1 MCDPAQGVTPCVYD
15 VCIHV
20 RGIDFGSLN
29 GDAFSNTCSISSDD
43 VPDQVNLVALLLSS
57 TSAGYFPHLSVLSRS
72 NQWHWRTSDP
82 VVTCEKKRSL
92 EIHYRGREQLPLTK
106 TKRISLR
113 LFSYDYFLTIIYD
126 YVFGSIQIGSQ
137 HQVFKVLGIKGL
149 KS

>member
-82 VVTCEKKRSL
+82 VVTCEKKSL
-92 EIHYRGREQLPLTK
+92 MEWALRTFIEKPSWRQPHYRTQDENPNPNPNLTL
-106 TKRISLR
+106 TG
-113 LFSYDYFLTIIYD
+113 DYKKNCG
-126 YVFGSIQIGSQ
+126 V
-137 HQVFKVLGIKGL
+137 VLL
-149 KS
+149 